1 MAVKKGDFV
10 KIHYTGRMRDS
21 DEVIDTTRKEVAEE
35 HGLNVKPG
43 PVVIVVGAGMV
54 WEPVEEA
61 LMGSEPGDELEV
73 EVPREKAFGKRDPSL
88 VRTYRK
94 SEFEGSVKPGD
105 TVVSPD
111 GRRGRVLSV
120 DGGRVRV
127 DFNHPLAG
135 KTLTYE
141 VEVVD
146 VLKDTMERAEG
157 LLETMVPS
165 VDAELE
171 LDGNTLRV
179 RVEGDDTASP
189 AWARAKQRFAKLMM
203 EYDDAVEE
211 VVFEERFTE

>member
-1 MAVKKGDFV
+1 MAIEKGDFV
-10 KIHYTGRMRDS
+10 RIHYTGRVKDT

-35 HGLNVKPG
+35 HGLDVEPG
-43 PVVIVVGAGMV
+43 PVVIVVGAEMV

-61 LMGSEPGDELEV
+61 LIGAEPGDELEV
-73 EVPREKAFGKRDPSL
+73 EVPPEKAFGERDPSL
-88 VRTYRK
+88 VRTYRE
-94 SEFEGSVKPGD
+94 SEFRGSVKPGD

-135 KTLTYE
+135 KTLVYE

-146 VLKDTMERAEG
+146 VLEDTVERAEG
-157 LLETMVPS
+157 LLKTMAPS

-179 RVEGDDTASP
+179 KVEGNDTTDP
-189 AWARAKQRFAKLMM
+189 AWVRAKRRFAELMM
-203 EYDDAVEE
+203 EYDDTVEE

>member
-1 MAVKKGDFV
+1 MAVKEGDFV
-10 KIHYTGRMRDS
+10 KIHYTGRVKDT
-21 DEVIDTTRKEVAEE
+21 DKVIDTTREEVAEE
-35 HGLNVKPG
+35 HDLNVEPG

-54 WEPVEEA
+54 WELVEEA
-61 LMGSEPGDELEV
+61 LIGAEPGDELEV
-73 EVPREKAFGKRDPSL
+73 EVPPEKAFGERDPSL
-88 VRTYRK
+88 VRTYRE
-94 SEFEGSVKPGD
+94 SELRGSVKPGD

-135 KTLTYE
+135 KTLVYE

-146 VLKDTMERAEG
+146 VLEDTMERAEG
-157 LLETMVPS
+157 LLETLAPS

-179 RVEGDDTASP
+179 KVEGDDAVDR
-189 AWARAKQRFAKLMM
+189 AWTQAKRRFAELMT
-203 EYDDAVEE
+203 EYDEAVEE
-211 VVFEERFTE
+211 VVFEEWFK

>member
-1 MAVKKGDFV
+1 MAIEEGDFV
-10 KIHYTGRMRDS
+10 RIHYTGRVKDTG
-21 DEVIDTTRKEVAEE
+21 EVIDTTRKEVAEE
-35 HGLNVKPG
+35 HDLDAKPG
-43 PVVIVVGAGMV
+43 PVVIIVGAGMV
-54 WEPVEEA
+54 WKPVEEA
-61 LMGSEPGDELEV
+61 LIGAEPGDELEV
-73 EVPREKAFGKRDPSL
+73 EVPPEKAFGERDPSL

-94 SEFEGSVKPGD
+94 SELRGNVKPGD

-135 KTLTYE
+135 KTLIYE

-146 VLKDTMERAEG
+146 VLEDTVERAEG
-157 LLETMVPS
+157 LLETMAPS
-165 VDAELE
+165 IDAELE

-179 RVEGDDTASP
+179 KVEGDDAVDP
-189 AWARAKQRFAKLMM
+189 AWIRAKRRFAELMM
-203 EYDDAVEE
+203 EYDDAVKE